1 MIQEKKKIINM
12 SARAETSYVIF
23 ATAPQGTGYTVDTVA
38 PALQRAHWVSE
49 ELGGQPEVIH
59 VVCSET

>member
-23 ATAPQGTGYTVDTVA
+23 ATTPQGTGYTVDTVA
-38 PALQRAHWVSE
+38 PLYREHTESQRS
-49 ELGGQPEVIH
+49 
-59 VVCSET
+59 